1 MEGLTLRKRADKSG
15 GERAL
20 WADEPGAP
28 PGTWPSAG
36 VEIVGDPPAETT
48 LSTRLVAKGI
58 AEGWITASG
67 ERVVHRPGGPAANR
81 WAVTH
86 TFMQYDELTV
96 CGVGYRVAHNPDKYT
111 ADGDDDTPVTDEAY
125 EAGGTRVD
133 SFYHLAKVEGE

>member
-15 GERAL
+15 GQASL

-36 VEIVGDPPAETT
+36 VVIVGDPPAETT
-48 LSTRLVAKGI
+48 LSTRLVAAGI
-58 AEGWITASG
+58 AEGWVTAPG
-67 ERVVHRPGGPAANR
+67 ERVVHRPGGPPANR

-86 TFMQYDELTV
+86 TFVQYDELTV
-96 CGVGYRVAHNPDKYT
+96 AGVRYRVAHQPDKYA
-111 ADGDDDTPVTDEAY
+111 ADGDDDTPVTDEVY

-133 SFYHLAKVEGE
+133 SFYRLVKVEE